1 MSSFGTLFKVSTFG
15 ESHGGAVGVVVD
27 GVPPDLEI
35 NEQDVQIQLTRR
47 RPGQSSLTTQRQE
60 EDRVEI
66 LSGTEKGKTLGTPIG
81 MIVRNKDQRTIDYA
95 NTAAA
100 PRPGHADY
108 TYRIK
113 YGIAAS
119 SGGGR
124 ASARETI
131 GRVAAGAIGEKWL
144 NAKFGTK
151 IISWVSSVTHL
162 SVPQDITAHNDKYVD
177 SKKKDDSTV
186 LLTSD
191 TNHAGGTLGGIT
203 SGFPLVFR
211 TAIKPVSSI
220 SLQQETLTYD
230 GDSHTLAVK
239 GRHDPCVLPRAIPL
253 CEAMTA
259 IVLTDLALRQQ
270 SRGRPMHTVD

>member
-162 SVPQDITAHNDKYVD
+162 SVPQDITAQLEHEPPSREEVD
-177 SKKKDDSTV
+177 RRGTV
-186 LLTSD
+186 MKNEIDGIIKFCDCEGVVYDAEGAPIPGQKGDPT
-191 TNHAGGTLGGIT
+191 AGE
-203 SGFPLVFR
+203 PLPTR
-211 TAIKPVSSI
+211 CPHPPT
-220 SLQQETLTYD
+220 
-230 GDSHTLAVK
+230 AVK
-239 GRHDPCVLPRAIPL
+239 IAIY
-253 CEAMTA
+253 
-259 IVLTDLALRQQ
+259 IQKVVIDLRNVGALF
-270 SRGRPMHTVD
+270 